1 MTDYIWNF
9 RKRKESKETNFFLS
23 CSTGRTELPLTEMGK
38 TKGGTSLE
46 EKIRNLALSMSYR
59 REIQEKSAYPKRL
72 LDILMMPR
80 DRSRLEI

>member
-1 MTDYIWNF
+1 M
-9 RKRKESKETNFFLS
+9 S